1 MEGTEMSEL
10 REKLQGLQLHVVS
23 QSGTAVMGAS
33 QIELEDEEVE
43 SEDSYNQEATTLVA
57 QNQNVV
63 NNDEETELSEEVVI
77 CSSIQYEETEEES
90 ETETEI
96 SKEVVIPTRPIA
108 DFLKYKIRVVAF
120 QEEGVAENPFAK
132 NKGELRK
139 NLDALQSSL
148 LTLQELKVFLLGDA
162 SKAIEALKQTHQSL
176 LDKIGGEYASLEI
189 EDSTVNFVFVTPV
202 DFAAL
207 SVKSIQNLNAWKSKQ
222 QIETDLIFCFDAW
235 DLVKINTN
243 LNINTLLTEYGAK
256 FTDAKSK
263 TFNFEKDVEDFLAE
277 NFVAYVTM

>member
-63 NNDEETELSEEVVI
+63 NNDEETE
-77 CSSIQYEETEEES
+77 EES
-90 ETETEI
+90 ETETETET
-96 SKEVVIPTRPIA
+96 SEEVVIPTRPIA

-120 QEEGVAENPFAK
+120 QEDGVAENPFAK

-139 NLDALQSSL
+139 NLAALQSSL

-162 SKAIEALKQTHQSL
+162 SKAIEALKKTHQSL

>member
-1 MEGTEMSEL
+1 MLKFEMEGTEMSEL

-33 QIELEDEEVE
+33 QIELEDDEVE
-43 SEDSYNQEATTLVA
+43 SVDSYNQEDTTLVA

-63 NNDEETELSEEVVI
+63 NNDEESEE
-77 CSSIQYEETEEES
+77 
-90 ETETEI
+90 ETETETET
-96 SKEVVIPTRPIA
+96 SAEVVIPTRPIA

-120 QEEGVAENPFAK
+120 QEEGLAENPFAK

-139 NLDALQSSL
+139 NLDALQGSL

-162 SKAIEALKQTHQSL
+162 STAIEALKQTHQSL
-176 LDKIGGEYASLEI
+176 LDKIGGEYATLEI

-207 SVKSIQNLNAWKSKQ
+207 SVKSIQNLTAWKSKQ